1 VTGSAVHVWRIGLD
15 IAASRV
21 PEFLDLLSG
30 EERVKAARLRT
41 TQLRLRYVT
50 AHGALRT
57 ILGRYLDAAPA
68 SIRFVTSAFGKP
80 SLPDSPL
87 SFNLSHSEG
96 LALCAISAPG
106 QLGVDVE
113 RIRPVVDGD
122 SIVSRYFAPAEAA
135 GYAALGE
142 RDRLAAFF
150 STWTRKEAFLKA
162 TGLGLQRSLDSF
174 AVEID
179 PDAMSPTLT
188 ISGGATGIA
197 DDGFHLR
204 SFVPEAGYA
213 AAVALDRAIDTLEL
227 FEWTCDAQPEPLAHR
242 TRVAPTA

>member
-1 VTGSAVHVWRIGLD
+1 MIGQSVHVWRIGLD

-41 TQLRLRYVT
+41 TQLRLRYVV

-57 ILGRYLDAAPA
+57 ILGRYLEAAPG
-68 SIRFVTSAFGKP
+68 SLHFLTSPFGKP
-80 SLPDSPL
+80 SLADSPL

-96 LALCAISAPG
+96 LALCAISAHG

-113 RIRPVVDGD
+113 RIRPIVDGD
-122 SIVSRYFAPAEAA
+122 SIVARYFAPAEAA
-135 GYAALGE
+135 DYVALGE

-162 TGLGLQRSLDSF
+162 TGLGLQRALDSF

-179 PDAMSPTLT
+179 PDAVSPALT
-188 ISGGATGIA
+188 INAAPGAA

-227 FEWTCDAQPEPLAHR
+227 FEWTSDAQPQPLSPRAP
-242 TRVAPTA
+242 VAPT